1 MQTRA
6 PRERGVALVA
16 GALWIA
22 AILAIAGIAIEV
34 GRLTTTATEVQVAAD
49 AGALAAAVALGRNQT
64 NSQAQ
69 AAGGSVRGIPHGRLL
84 P

>member
-6 PRERGVALVA
+6 ARERGVALVA

-34 GRLTTTATEVQVAAD
+34 GRLTTTATEVQVAGD
-49 AGALAAAVALGRNQT
+49 AGALAAAVALGKNQT

-69 AAGGSVRGIPHGRLL
+69 
-84 P
+84 